1 LLALY
6 FFSIEQGF
14 LMELLSKSLFL
25 KEKGQQPA
33 LVLAAAV
40 GFAKVATLLH
50 PVHLFVV
57 SLFSFWFFFDSIFL
71 FLAVALLVFLK
82 PHPNFFF
89 ENIPFFLWMKA
100 LVKRTIFSLYSED
113 VAHFFNTFFL
123 GEECSYALGH
133 TFRALG
139 LSHLLAISGFHFQ
152 TLLSTI
158 DFFIQPWSKKKSGI
172 YILFFVAVTYV
183 FMIEVSASVL
193 RSFISISISLIA
205 PLVGRIS
212 DAKNSFYLSYF
223 LIFLFFPQ
231 KIDTTGCVLS
241 FLATF
246 GILFYKKTVEN
257 FLKNLFI
264 SPSVYFFEKK
274 KSQLKKTFLSIFSL
288 NLAVFITT
296 TPYILLKLEAYP
308 PISLLTN
315 LFFST
320 LMVPAFFLFLVSL
333 FCPFMSGLVNLYV
346 QKILMLMQAV
356 PRPLAFNVSV
366 PTEFFF
372 FLETI
377 LILTILIPIIR
388 PCFKTSNPV

>member
-1 LLALY
+1 
-6 FFSIEQGF
+6 
-14 LMELLSKSLFL
+14 MVLLSKSLFL
-25 KEKGQQPA
+25 EKKGQQPA
-33 LVLAAAV
+33 FVLAAAV
-40 GFAKVATLLH
+40 AYAKLMTALH
-50 PVHLFVV
+50 PIHLFIIT
-57 SLFSFWFFFDSIFL
+57 LFSFWFFFDSIFL
-71 FLAVALLVFLK
+71 FLAVLLLVYLK
-82 PHPNFFF
+82 PLPNFFV
-89 ENIPFFLWMKA
+89 ENIPLFLWMKA
-100 LVKRTIFSLYSED
+100 SMKSTIFALYSED

-158 DFFIQPWSKKKSGI
+158 DFFIQPWSKKKGGI
-172 YILFFVAVTYV
+172 YILFFVALCYV
-183 FMIEVSASVL
+183 LMIEVSASVL

-231 KIDTTGCVLS
+231 KIDSIGCILS

-246 GILFYKKTVEN
+246 GILFYKKTIEN
-257 FLKNLFI
+257 FLKNLFV
-264 SPSVYFFEKK
+264 SPSVYFFEQKK
-274 KSQLKKTFLSIFSL
+274 NQLKKGFLSILSL
-288 NLAVFITT
+288 NIAVFITT
-296 TPYILLKLEAYP
+296 TPYILLTLEAYP

-315 LFFST
+315 LFFPT
-320 LMVPAFFLFLVSL
+320 MMIPAFFLFLVSL
-333 FCPFMSGLVNLYV
+333 ICPFLSSAVNFYV

-366 PTEFFF
+366 PNEFFF

-388 PCFKTSNPV
+388 PCFKTSDHV